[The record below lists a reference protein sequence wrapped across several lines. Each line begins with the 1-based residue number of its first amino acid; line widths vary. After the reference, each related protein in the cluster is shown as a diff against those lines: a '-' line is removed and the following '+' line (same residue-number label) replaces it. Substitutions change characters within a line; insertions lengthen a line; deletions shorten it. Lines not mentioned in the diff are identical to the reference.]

1 MRNMTWA
8 LRRPVAG
15 GDWALPLR
23 RFLLDENLRRFYR
36 LSRDAKWTR
45 KTAGGFTKNAATSSS
60 SFRLTRTISRRCNWI
75 AGAQNSLLYQL
86 IFIGFPLHIEMMSQF
101 VRSDF
106 FEMTFWLWEFLNI
119 LESSSSSNDQSS
131 ILPVLRFWNRG
142 LLFFEIV

>member
-60 SFRLTRTISRRCNWI
+60 NFRLTRTISRRCNWI
-75 AGAQNSLLYQL
+75 AGAQNSLDQL
-86 IFIGFPLHIEMMSQF
+86 IFIGFPVLVGLMSHF
-101 VRSDF
+101 VMSDF
-106 FEMTFWLWEFLNI
+106 FEMTFWLWKFLNI
-119 LESSSSSNDQSS
+119 LESSSSSNDWSS
-131 ILPVLRFWNRG
+131 ILPVLRFCNRG
-142 LLFFEIV
+142 LLFFEKV